1 MLVLPIGGWLRLEL
15 TQAGV
20 FDEQVGTALRVIF
33 EILVLGALGA
43 WTIEGAVLALGL
55 SVLLGWA
62 SGLSALSAFLPGAQP
77 QSRRFVICPPE
88 RVAHVVKRD

>member
-1 MLVLPIGGWLRLEL
+1 MPTGGPAFETPALL
-15 TQAGV
+15 
-20 FDEQVGTALRVIF
+20 TALV
-33 EILVLGALGA
+33 A
-43 WTIEGAVLALGL
+43 LALGL